1 MNRSV
6 NAFTNTKPLVDNSI
20 YKKSESARKGG
31 AVRANAEGGA
41 AVKFIGNHQPH
52 KREIMNDRNRA
63 RT

>member
-20 YKKSESARKGG
+20 YKKSEAARKGG
-31 AVRANAEGGA
+31 TVRANAEGGA
-41 AVKFIGNHQPH
+41 AVKFIGNNQPH
-52 KREIMNDRNRA
+52 KREIMNDRNRT